1 MRRLSAVLFA
11 VGVLLALAA
20 LAAACG
26 GGEDDRQALDEYFQN
41 TQRITDQYVARFDA
55 LNNLYQQQLAASD
68 NDDQRAQVFLVF
80 LGTSSQAIRAE
91 IDARNEIDPPPTAEK
106 AHLEW
111 LAAARVLA
119 KVYEDVINRAADAQT
134 ARGLQQVLVE
144 VDYESRLA
152 EASDRAEQACVGLQD
167 IADKNEI
174 DVNLCPKADEQ

>member
-11 VGVLLALAA
+11 VGVLVALAA
-20 LAAACG
+20 ITAACG
-26 GGEDDRQALDEYFQN
+26 GGGDDRQALEEYFQN
-41 TQRITDQYVARFDA
+41 IQGITDQYVARFDA
-55 LNNLYQQQLAASD
+55 LNSLYKQSIAASA
-68 NDDQRAQVFLVF
+68 NDDQRAQAFLLF

-91 IDARNEIDPPPTAEK
+91 IDARNEIDPPPATEK

-119 KVYEDVINRAADAQT
+119 KVYEDVVNRAADAQT
-134 ARGLQQVLVE
+134 DRGLQQVLVE

-152 EASDRAEQACVGLQD
+152 EASDRAQQACSALQD

-174 DVNLCPKADEQ
+174 DVNLCPKAAEP